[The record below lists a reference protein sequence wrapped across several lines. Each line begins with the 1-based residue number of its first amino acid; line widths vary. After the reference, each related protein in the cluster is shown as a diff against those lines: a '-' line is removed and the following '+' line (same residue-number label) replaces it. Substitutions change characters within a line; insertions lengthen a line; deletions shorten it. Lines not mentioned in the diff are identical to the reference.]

1 MANNNQPKIGCNL
14 GEGASGS
21 RTKII
26 DPNSFYGETDSS
38 RNIPVRNEDLTISVK
53 LTTRKKSRTT
63 ISSDSTENTTVT
75 TEQKGST
82 INFISGSDINGKKVL
97 TTKFTELT
105 TVFEGETLNPETFGI
120 TNIDIDF
127 NTSYTPMIKI
137 DFIDVRG
144 SSIFQN
150 EDSLLNGKNKY
161 STFFEFP
168 YPLFELEIKGYYG
181 QPVTYCLH
189 MLKFNSKFN
198 SQTGNFEIS
207 CEFIGYTYAMLSDI
221 LVGILRAIPYT
232 RIGKAKFDNYISG
245 GTNSVLSNIV
255 TLPELKILI
264 SKIDESIKKAAE
276 SSEESKS
283 INSFTQSKNILD
295 NLDVLLTNYDE
306 FSIASDKTVTTPVIN
321 RFVVLSSE
329 EFSDPQK
336 TRKKAI
342 DDDIKKLV
350 TEYNELNIS
359 GLSIRDTD
367 IINPTVLT
375 DLTLKKLEPDSG
387 LQPFGPLKNITEVTN
402 FKTDLLSYLK
412 NTFPTTI
419 NENNTFSVFDLRSRF
434 DLIENQRTLVSKS
447 LTDSNKA
454 LANRIKDNVSQTLG
468 FNPTVRNMVEI
479 FTALIEVFIETVYD
493 VSTKA
498 ESNNTR
504 KELLKNVFGD
514 KLEGSDYTDASFYPW
529 PAYSEKSDIEGYKD
543 KYLGSVDSLKSR
555 ISDID
560 ELAFIDD
567 LLQGFLTANAIE
579 KQADLLNAGNQTL
592 FIPTN
597 PLDTNLFQTNAGNPY
612 AKIELINF
620 EQAKRLM
627 LIRAMTFLGYTN
639 NQEYLTKGE
648 EGEIQKMADLEAKM
662 LLDALINIKVKL
674 QFKNLTLSSLIT
686 TFGKISGEDRPV
698 VNLKG
703 DEYYYNYITKDNI
716 DGVKLIP
723 VGYDINDKTI
733 EINTKDTVEQK
744 GMLEFKNEGNLFL
757 TNYSS
762 SFGDNSTVDNTKY
775 DDGGVYVK
783 IKTINEYTPSP
794 DSALYDTTLKTDSVL
809 NLKALKS
816 NSIASAGFNS
826 FGGPYG
832 IQEYAN
838 MDFGMTNNPPLMYV
852 FYQDDAWN
860 GLANTRK
867 ESKNLK
873 TIYDFKKNGNFTAI
887 NSGYWRYK
895 TNVFLKGQTGK
906 ELHTNLGKN
915 RELVSK
921 IDVTTNT
928 TGGTV
933 SYPYVNVYL
942 DYSSDQSISLFG
954 SKFYYIQKDAKI
966 GKTNVENYVKG
977 LLFLNTL
984 PFNIDYDTNENP
996 FNRFEILHLFDVKGG
1011 FIHAPRLWAAYV
1023 GGILW
1028 WLSTKNPK
1036 IENGLIIGGGRGEDD
1051 PIIWK
1056 HKCSATKD
1064 TTLFKAPNVDEYL
1077 PKSLIGKRNTI
1088 PKSSLLITLPIQVKE
1103 EFKRI
1108 FFDFI
1113 NSDSETSFKSLAES
1127 LEIYKG
1133 SANNFC
1139 LLLDKFTK
1147 KEPSGFRYEINSNS
1161 DYIKGQ
1167 DIVNN
1172 GFINY
1177 GNYEIFSPV
1186 VESIDASINP
1196 DELSFMFL
1204 ELKDG
1209 SNAVKKLLNSFTEE
1223 VVIAN
1228 TGVKIWE
1235 SASSKPNNTPVFT
1248 TPTFVGQVSVPQD
1261 NTTTTTTTTTIPTPS
1276 TSKRVGVTV
1285 KKAIFYE
1292 YFNKLIAVVS
1302 DAVSGSTVQNETENQ
1317 VNEVFGTSNK
1327 NDVKLMLYRHCKNIY
1342 DKWLGG
1348 VTDANNVIFQCG
1360 DRNTIDTNMAKK
1372 YNRDKP
1378 RLIDSFRF
1386 VTRSFRDI
1394 GDELFINPL
1403 PIEKLIADNPNT
1415 SAYSVISGLL
1425 NDNKFDFQSLP
1436 TFINYKDEKM
1446 LQSVFTP
1453 YEYNETITSC
1463 GPTFICVYTGQKSNS
1478 LDIKSGKYPND
1489 GFDLRC
1495 LNGNIDKSVPADFSQ
1510 PLNDYEDPVSVF
1522 VVNYSQQNQNI
1533 FKDITLDQSEFT
1545 ETEESLKIV
1554 QDISMNGAE
1563 SKPTF
1568 GGQNMY
1574 NVYAVRSY
1582 SAEIEMLGNAMIQPM
1597 MYFQLNNVPMFHGAY
1612 MIIRTKHNIKPNHMT
1627 TWFTGTRIRA
1637 VESPII
1643 DVADAY
1649 MSLIETL
1656 DLSKA
1661 GKSGS
1666 ATVSGSYPPIVR
1678 TIIENGGSNGNVEVG
1693 NIKLVP
1699 VNEIDLVQQDVP
1711 KERRKMI
1718 AEAVPALT
1726 EMLTEFAKFAKA
1738 EGYPTINKKYVGITS
1753 LYRSYEY
1760 QQELYDK
1767 NIKKGGKPGAV
1778 AEPGFSNHSW
1788 GIAVD
1793 LLFAPQKTGTYL
1805 KIGQWAPIDTDANKE
1820 GFSLEY
1826 NPSLKWFLDNSW
1838 KFGFIIPV
1846 TLRDGL
1852 GNVDEYWHFEYH
1864 GTSAKCLYNKLPST
1878 YGYSPKL
1885 DSGYKSVVKNPK
1897 GVDGKEVKYLENEC
1911 DFKYISTGDGGVDL
1925 STKISN
1931 QTIINNQ
1938 IEVKNNLKNR
1948 GLTQTQVA
1956 GIMGNIHKETG
1967 GTFNPKIVN
1976 KQDVNGY
1983 PSVGLIQWNGK
1994 FYPSKNAGK
2003 NSNDVLSYVGKTI
2016 TEQLNFLTTK
2026 MSTYTKW
2033 LNLDS
2038 KFKTKTSAYSAAY
2051 EFARLVEVCAGCIEG
2066 EQVYNNN
2073 KFDSS
2078 DRSKLANNYYSR
2090 FNTKGDVLSW

>member
-14 GEGASGS
+14 GEGSSGS

-127 NTSYTPMIKI
+127 NTSYAPMIKI

-150 EDSLLNGKNKY
+150 EDLLLNGDNKY

-232 RIGKAKFDNYISG
+232 KIGKSKFDNYVSG

-264 SKIDESIKKAAE
+264 SKIDESIRKAAE

-283 INSFTQSKNILD
+283 INSFTQSKDILD

-321 RFVVLSSE
+321 RFVVLSLE

-375 DLTLKKLEPDSG
+375 DLSLKKLEPDSG
-387 LQPFGPLKNITEVTN
+387 LQPFGPLKNATEVTT
-402 FKTDLLSYLK
+402 FKTDLLNYLK

-419 NENNTFSVFDLRSRF
+419 NENTAFSVFDLRSRF
-434 DLIENQRTLVSKS
+434 DLIESQRTLVSKS
-447 LTDSNKA
+447 LIDSNKA
-454 LANRIKDNVSQTLG
+454 LANRIKDNVSKTLG

-579 KQADLLNAGNQTL
+579 KQADLLNAGNETI

-597 PLDTNLFQTNAGNPY
+597 PLDTNLFQTNSNPY
-612 AKIELINF
+612 AKVELINF

-686 TFGKISGEDRPV
+686 TFGKISGEDRTV
-698 VNLKG
+698 VNLNG

-744 GMLEFKNEGNLFL
+744 GMLEFKNDGNIFL

-762 SFGDNSTVDNTKY
+762 SFGANSTVDNTKY
-775 DDGGVYVK
+775 DDGGVYLK

-809 NLKALKS
+809 DLKALKS

-838 MDFGMTNNPPLMYV
+838 MTFDDGEPTGTPLMYV
-852 FYQDDAWN
+852 FYQNDFWN
-860 GLANTRK
+860 GLANTRA

-873 TIYDFKKNGNFTAI
+873 TVYDFNKNGNTETVLY
-887 NSGYWRYK
+887 NSSS
-895 TNVFLKGQTGK
+895 TNQDIFLKGKTGK
-906 ELHTNLGKN
+906 PLHTSLGRN
-915 RELVSK
+915 RELATK
-921 IDVTTNT
+921 NK
-928 TGGTV
+928 V
-933 SYPYVNVYL
+933 SYPYVNIYL
-942 DYSSDQSISLFG
+942 DYDDKQSISLFG
-954 SKFYYIQKDAKI
+954 SKFYYIQQDAKV
-966 GKTNVENYVKG
+966 GKTNVGNYVKG

-996 FNRFEILHLFDVKGG
+996 FNKFEILHLFDVKGG

-1028 WLSTKNPK
+1028 WLSTKAPD
-1036 IENGLIIGGGRGEDD
+1036 IENGLIVGGGRGVKD

-1056 HKCSATKD
+1056 HTCGVDGSP
-1064 TTLFKAPNVDEYL
+1064 TLFKAPNVDEYL
-1077 PKSLIGKRNTI
+1077 PKSLIGKRNKI
-1088 PKSSLLITLPIQVKE
+1088 NKSSLLITLPIQVKE

-1127 LEIYKG
+1127 LEIYEGTATSFCSLVDNLTTSNLKSTPKG
-1133 SANNFC
+1133 LVYVIPTTNPPYFKGIDITSNF
-1139 LLLDKFTK
+1139 K
-1147 KEPSGFRYEINSNS
+1147 
-1161 DYIKGQ
+1161 
-1167 DIVNN
+1167 
-1172 GFINY
+1172 NY
-1177 GNYEIFSPV
+1177 GNYNIFLPAREEINTAGEQISSV
-1186 VESIDASINP
+1186 
-1196 DELSFMFL
+1196 FL
-1204 ELKDG
+1204 ELKDD
-1209 SNAVKKLLNSFTEE
+1209 SKAVEKLLNSFKEP
-1223 VVIAN
+1223 VIIAN

-1235 SASSKPNNTPVFT
+1235 NSSTSQQTRIDQEVRARTAVADPFGINTPTPAAPAVTT
-1248 TPTFVGQVSVPQD
+1248 TPP
-1261 NTTTTTTTTTIPTPS
+1261 

-1285 KKAIFYE
+1285 KKAIFDE

-1302 DAVSGSTVQNETENQ
+1302 DAVSGSTIQNETENQ

-1360 DRNTIDTNMAKK
+1360 DRNTIDTSMAKR

-1415 SAYSVISGLL
+1415 TAYSVISGLL

-1478 LDIKSGKYPND
+1478 LDLKSGKYPND

-1574 NVYAVRSY
+1574 NVYAIRSY

-1678 TIIENGGSNGNVEVG
+1678 TIIENGGSNGNVEFG

-1699 VNEIDLVQQDVP
+1699 VNEIDLVEQNVP
-1711 KERRKMI
+1711 KERRKML

-1767 NIKKGGKPGAV
+1767 HIKKGGKPGAV

-1852 GNVDEYWHFEYH
+1852 GKVDEYWHFEYH

-1885 DSGYKSVVKNPK
+1885 DSNYKPIVKNPK
-1897 GVDGKEVKYLENEC
+1897 GVDGKEAKYLENEC
-1911 DFKYISTGDGGVDL
+1911 DFKYISTGDGGV
-1925 STKISN
+1925 SGVPVSKIIDS
-1931 QTIINNQ
+1931 
-1938 IEVKNNLKNR
+1938 
-1948 GLTQTQVA
+1948 LT
-1956 GIMGNIHKETG
+1956 G
-1967 GTFNPKIVN
+1967 
-1976 KQDVNGY
+1976 D
-1983 PSVGLIQWNGK
+1983 W
-1994 FYPSKNAGK
+1994 
-2003 NSNDVLSYVGKTI
+2003 
-2016 TEQLNFLTTK
+2016 
-2026 MSTYTKW
+2026 
-2033 LNLDS
+2033 
-2038 KFKTKTSAYSAAY
+2038 
-2051 EFARLVEVCAGCIEG
+2051 VE
-2066 EQVYNNN
+2066 
-2073 KFDSS
+2073 
-2078 DRSKLANNYYSR
+2078 RSKLIIISFEGFIKKARWDANAWRGGYGTDNIIVSEGSQPSKVTSSTTFTKVQAEITLSYDINNRFKKSIIGVLGQKNWDKLNDNQKAAIMSYSYNAGEGTLKSR
-2090 FNTKGDVLSW
+2090 GIVESITKNNFKQAASQIAAGPITSKGKVIPGLVSRRKTEAKIFEKPV

>member
-26 DPNSFYGETDSS
+26 DPNTFYGETDSS
-38 RNIPVRNEDLTISVK
+38 RNIPVRIEDLTISVK

-150 EDSLLNGKNKY
+150 EDLLLNGDNKY

-264 SKIDESIKKAAE
+264 SKIDESIQKAAE

-283 INSFTQSKNILD
+283 INSFTQSKDILD

-321 RFVVLSSE
+321 RFVVLSLE

-387 LQPFGPLKNITEVTN
+387 LQPFGPLKNATEVTT
-402 FKTDLLSYLK
+402 FKTDLLNYLK

-419 NENNTFSVFDLRSRF
+419 NENTTFSVFDLRSRF
-434 DLIENQRTLVSKS
+434 DLIESQRTLVSKS

-454 LANRIKDNVSQTLG
+454 LANKIKDNVSQTLG

-686 TFGKISGEDRPV
+686 TFGKISGDDRTV

-744 GMLEFKNEGNLFL
+744 GMLDFKDEEPNGNIFL

-762 SFGDNSTVDNTKY
+762 SFGANSTVDNTKY
-775 DDGGVYVK
+775 DDGGVYLK

-809 NLKALKS
+809 DLKALKS
-816 NSIASAGFNS
+816 SSIASAGFNS

-832 IQEYAN
+832 IQEYSK
-838 MDFGMTNNPPLMYV
+838 MTFDNSEPAGTPFIYV
-852 FYQDDAWN
+852 FYQNDTWN
-860 GLANTRK
+860 GLANTRV
-867 ESKNLK
+867 ESKSLK
-873 TIYDFKKNGNFTAI
+873 SKYDFNKNSTNNISITNNQNSTDFLDGDNGN
-887 NSGYWRYK
+887 K
-895 TNVFLKGQTGK
+895 
-906 ELHTNLGKN
+906 LHTSLGQS
-915 RELVSK
+915 RTLATK
-921 IDVTTNT
+921 IDLNT
-928 TGGTV
+928 SAGT
-933 SYPYVNVYL
+933 STYPYVNIYL
-942 DYSSDQSISLFG
+942 EYNNKKSMSLFG
-954 SKFYYIQKDAKI
+954 SKFYYIQQDAKV
-966 GKTNVENYVKG
+966 GKTNVGNYVKG

-984 PFNIDYDTNENP
+984 PFNIDYDTNEDP
-996 FNRFEILHLFDVKGG
+996 FNRPEILHLFDVKGG
-1011 FIHAPRLWAAYV
+1011 FIRAPRLWAAYV

-1028 WLSTKNPK
+1028 WLSTKKPD
-1036 IENGLIIGGGRGEDD
+1036 IVNGLIVGGGRGADD

-1056 HKCSATKD
+1056 HTCGATKD
-1064 TTLFKAPNVDEYL
+1064 TTLFKAPSDNEYL
-1077 PKSLIGKRNTI
+1077 PKSLIEEERTKI
-1088 PKSSLLITLPIQVKE
+1088 PKSSFLITLPIQVKE

-1133 SANNFC
+1133 TATSFCSLVDTLVKKNTFNGSVVVNNFKNYANYNM
-1139 LLLDKFTK
+1139 LL
-1147 KEPSGFRYEINSNS
+1147 PIN
-1161 DYIKGQ
+1161 
-1167 DIVNN
+1167 DIFYYGKNN
-1172 GFINY
+1172 GIPMSFI
-1177 GNYEIFSPV
+1177 
-1186 VESIDASINP
+1186 
-1196 DELSFMFL
+1196 FL
-1204 ELKDG
+1204 ELKDN
-1209 SNAVKKLLNSFTEE
+1209 SKAVKKLLTSFTEE
-1223 VVIAN
+1223 IIIAN

-1235 SASSKPNNTPVFT
+1235 
-1248 TPTFVGQVSVPQD
+1248 
-1261 NTTTTTTTTTIPTPS
+1261 NTTTSQQTRINQELRARTAFADPFGINTPTPATPAATTTPP

-1285 KKAIFYE
+1285 KKAIFDE

-1372 YNRDKP
+1372 YNRNKP

-1415 SAYSVISGLL
+1415 TAYSVISGLL

-1478 LDIKSGKYPND
+1478 LDLKSGKYPND

-1643 DVADAY
+1643 DVSDAY

-1661 GKSGS
+1661 GNSTSAVVSSGS
-1666 ATVSGSYPPIVR
+1666 GSGGTRGAKKSIGCNIVKKAIIGFNETLRLIVDNLEGSYCSGGYACGDIKSKPPRSGETLWGLDRINHKGTLDNQFWV
-1678 TIIENGGSNGNVEVG
+1678 
-1693 NIKLVP
+1693 LV
-1699 VNEIDLVQQDVP
+1699 
-1711 KERRKMI
+1711 
-1718 AEAVPALT
+1718 
-1726 EMLTEFAKFAKA
+1726 
-1738 EGYPTINKKYVGITS
+1738 
-1753 LYRSYEY
+1753 
-1760 QQELYDK
+1760 
-1767 NIKKGGKPGAV
+1767 
-1778 AEPGFSNHSW
+1778 
-1788 GIAVD
+1788 
-1793 LLFAPQKTGTYL
+1793 
-1805 KIGQWAPIDTDANKE
+1805 DANK
-1820 GFSLEY
+1820 
-1826 NPSLKWFLDNSW
+1826 NKPRKWNASYPKPDDVSS
-1838 KFGFIIPV
+1838 
-1846 TLRDGL
+1846 
-1852 GNVDEYWHFEYH
+1852 E
-1864 GTSAKCLYNKLPST
+1864 LYNKYSEIIKKDYNTFTKT
-1878 YGYSPKL
+1878 YVKNQSLKNIIESDGRLYLNMIYAVYNGAGWFQNFAKL
-1885 DSGYKSVVKNPK
+1885 LTQSYDSGINTADGLLKVIVDARVSGRVGKLSSSLIANT
-1897 GVDGKEVKYLENEC
+1897 GVD
-1911 DFKYISTGDGGVDL
+1911 
-1925 STKISN
+1925 
-1931 QTIINNQ
+1931 
-1938 IEVKNNLKNR
+1938 IEK
-1948 GLTQTQVA
+1948 
-1956 GIMGNIHKETG
+1956 M
-1967 GTFNPKIVN
+1967 
-1976 KQDVNGY
+1976 
-1983 PSVGLIQWNGK
+1983 VGLASI
-1994 FYPSKNAGK
+1994 
-2003 NSNDVLSYVGKTI
+2003 
-2016 TEQLNFLTTK
+2016 
-2026 MSTYTKW
+2026 
-2033 LNLDS
+2033 
-2038 KFKTKTSAYSAAY
+2038 
-2051 EFARLVEVCAGCIEG
+2051 C
-2066 EQVYNNN
+2066 
-2073 KFDSS
+2073 
-2078 DRSKLANNYYSR
+2078 
-2090 FNTKGDVLSW
+2090 

>member
-1 MANNNQPKIGCNL
+1 MVNNNQPKIGCNL

-38 RNIPVRNEDLTISVK
+38 RNIPVRIEDLTISVK

-82 INFISGSDINGKKVL
+82 INFIGGSDINGKKVL

-105 TVFEGETLNPETFGI
+105 TIFESEGETINPETFGI

-232 RIGKAKFDNYISG
+232 RIGKSKFNNYVSG
-245 GTNSVLSNIV
+245 GTSGGTSSVVSNII
-255 TLPELKILI
+255 TLPQLKILI
-264 SKIDESIKKAAE
+264 SKIDESIQKAAE

-283 INSFTQSKNILD
+283 INTFTQSKDILD

-321 RFVVLSSE
+321 RFVILSLE

-375 DLTLKKLEPDSG
+375 DLNLKKLEPNSG
-387 LQPFGPLKNITEVTN
+387 LQPFGPLKNASEVTT

-419 NENNTFSVFDLRSRF
+419 NENTAFSVFDLRSRF
-434 DLIENQRTLVSKS
+434 DLIESQRTLVSKS

-454 LANRIKDNVSQTLG
+454 LANRIKDNVSKTLG

-479 FTALIEVFIETVYD
+479 FTALIEVFIESVYE

-514 KLEGSDYTDASFYPW
+514 KLEGSDYTDANFYPW
-529 PAYSEKSDIEGYKD
+529 PAYSEKNDIEGYKD

-579 KQADLLNAGNQTL
+579 KQADLLNAGNETI

-597 PLDTNLFQTNAGNPY
+597 PLDTNLFQTNSNPY
-612 AKIELINF
+612 AKVELINF

-686 TFGKISGEDRPV
+686 TFGKINGEDRPV

-703 DEYYYNYITKDNI
+703 DEYYYNYITKDNV

-744 GMLEFKNEGNLFL
+744 GMLDFKDEEPNGNIFL

-762 SFGDNSTVDNTKY
+762 SYGANYTVDNTKY
-775 DDGGVYVK
+775 DDGGVYLK

-794 DSALYDTTLKTDSVL
+794 DSTLYDTTLKTESVL
-809 NLKALKS
+809 DLKALKS
-816 NSIASAGFNS
+816 GSIASAGFNS

-832 IQEYAN
+832 IQEFSKITFDDSEPAGTP
-838 MDFGMTNNPPLMYV
+838 FMYV
-852 FYQDDAWN
+852 FYQNDVRN
-860 GLANTRK
+860 GLANTRI
-867 ESKNLK
+867 ESKSLK
-873 TIYDFKKNGNFTAI
+873 SKYDFNKNSTNNISLVNSISTDYLNGDNGN
-887 NSGYWRYK
+887 K
-895 TNVFLKGQTGK
+895 
-906 ELHTNLGKN
+906 LHTSLGKS
-915 RELVSK
+915 RTLATK
-921 IDVTTNT
+921 IDLNT
-928 TGGTV
+928 SAGT
-933 SYPYVNVYL
+933 STYPYVNIYL
-942 DYSSDQSISLFG
+942 DYNNKNSMSLFG
-954 SKFYYIQKDAKI
+954 SKFYYIQQDAKI
-966 GKTNVENYVKG
+966 GKTNVGDYVKG

-984 PFNIDYDTNENP
+984 PFNIDYDTNEDP
-996 FNRFEILHLFDVKGG
+996 FNKPEILHLFDVKGG
-1011 FIHAPRLWAAYV
+1011 FIRAPRLWAAYV
-1023 GGILW
+1023 GGLLW
-1028 WLSTKNPK
+1028 WLSTKAPK
-1036 IENGLIIGGGRGEDD
+1036 IENGLIVGGGRGVDD

-1056 HKCSATKD
+1056 HKCTANPSLFIAPSANK
-1064 TTLFKAPNVDEYL
+1064 YL
-1077 PKSLIGKRNTI
+1077 PKSLKGERNTI
-1088 PKSSLLITLPIQVKE
+1088 PKSSPLITLPIQVKE

-1133 SANNFC
+1133 TATNFC
-1139 LLLDKFTK
+1139 GLVDTLLLKNTFNGSVVVDNFKNYANYNMLL
-1147 KEPSGFRYEINSNS
+1147 PINNLGIS
-1161 DYIKGQ
+1161 YI
-1167 DIVNN
+1167 
-1172 GFINY
+1172 
-1177 GNYEIFSPV
+1177 
-1186 VESIDASINP
+1186 
-1196 DELSFMFL
+1196 FL
-1204 ELKDG
+1204 ELRDNSKG
-1209 SNAVKKLLNSFTEE
+1209 VKKLLTSFTEE
-1223 VVIAN
+1223 IIIAN

-1235 SASSKPNNTPVFT
+1235 
-1248 TPTFVGQVSVPQD
+1248 
-1261 NTTTTTTTTTIPTPS
+1261 NTTTSQQTRIDQEVRARTAFADPFGINTPAPATPAATTTPP

-1285 KKAIFYE
+1285 KKAIFDE

-1348 VTDANNVIFQCG
+1348 VTDSKNVIFQCG
-1360 DRNTIDTNMAKK
+1360 DRNTIDTSMAKR

-1386 VTRSFRDI
+1386 VTRSFKDI

-1403 PIEKLIADNPNT
+1403 PIEQLISNNPNT

-1436 TFINYKDEKM
+1436 TFINYRDEKM

-1453 YEYNETITSC
+1453 YEYNNTITSC

-1489 GFDLRC
+1489 GFDLKC
-1495 LNGNIDKSVPADFSQ
+1495 LNGNIDKSVPADFSD

-1522 VVNYSQQNQNI
+1522 IVNYSQQNQNI

-1554 QDISMNGAE
+1554 QDISMNGSE

-1661 GKSGS
+1661 GNSGS
-1666 ATVSGSYPPIVR
+1666 ATVSGSFPPIVK
-1678 TIIENGGSNGNVEVG
+1678 TIIENGGSNGNVEFG

-1699 VNEIDLVQQDVP
+1699 VEQITDVEQDVP

-1726 EMLTEFAKFAKA
+1726 EMLTEFSKFAKA
-1738 EGYPTINKKYVGITS
+1738 EGYPTIKKKYVGITS

-1793 LLFAPQKTGTYL
+1793 LLFAPQKSGTYL
-1805 KIGQWAPIDTDANKE
+1805 KVGEWAPIDTDANKE
-1820 GFSLEY
+1820 GFSFEY

-1878 YGYSPKL
+1878 YGYTPKL
-1885 DSGYKSVVKNPK
+1885 NSGYKSVVKNPK
-1897 GVDGKEVKYLENEC
+1897 GVDGKEVVYLENEC
-1911 DFKYISTGDGGVDL
+1911 DFKYISTGDGGV
-1925 STKISN
+1925 SGVPNSE
-1931 QTIINNQ
+1931 IINS
-1938 IEVKNNLKNR
+1938 L
-1948 GLTQTQVA
+1948 
-1956 GIMGNIHKETG
+1956 TG
-1967 GTFNPKIVN
+1967 G
-1976 KQDVNGY
+1976 
-1983 PSVGLIQWNGK
+1983 W
-1994 FYPSKNAGK
+1994 
-2003 NSNDVLSYVGKTI
+2003 
-2016 TEQLNFLTTK
+2016 
-2026 MSTYTKW
+2026 
-2033 LNLDS
+2033 
-2038 KFKTKTSAYSAAY
+2038 
-2051 EFARLVEVCAGCIEG
+2051 VE
-2066 EQVYNNN
+2066 
-2073 KFDSS
+2073 
-2078 DRSKLANNYYSR
+2078 RSKLIIISFESYAAKAYWDSNAWRGGYGTDNIIVSEGTQPSKVTSSTTFTKVQAQLTLTYDINNRFKKSIIGVLGQKNWDKLNDNQKAAIMSYSYNSGAGTLKKR
-2090 FNTKGDVLSW
+2090 GIVESITKNNFKQAASQIAAGPITSDGKVLPGLVSRRKTEAKIFEKPV